1 VKISAP
7 RATLTTDAILSLL
20 SSAIGRA
27 RQLDR
32 RVWVAVADGSGQIVG
47 LVGCDG
53 APRISRQ
60 VAQDKAFTAAVTGM
74 PTRAWKDYLESI
86 PASEREIIARH
97 DGYIGADGGFPIFD
111 GELLAGAIG
120 ASGANQE
127 EDAEIARAG
136 LTAIGRST

>member
-1 VKISAP
+1 MKISAP
-7 RATLTTDAILSLL
+7 RATLTTEAIAALL
-20 SSAIGRA
+20 TGAIARA

-32 RVWVAVADGSGQIVG
+32 RIWVAVADGSGQIVG
-47 LVGCDG
+47 LLGCDG

-74 PTRAWKDYLESI
+74 PTSAWKAYVESI

-97 DGYIGADGGFPIFD
+97 PGFIDADGGFPIFD

-127 EDAEIARAG
+127 EDADIARAG
-136 LTAIGRST
+136 LAALGRSA

>member
-1 VKISAP
+1 MKISAP
-7 RATLTTDAILSLL
+7 RATLTTDAVLSLL
-20 SSAIGRA
+20 SGAIARA

-32 RVWVAVADGSGQIVG
+32 RIWVAVADASGQIVG
-47 LVGCDG
+47 LLGCDG

-60 VAQDKAFTAAVTGM
+60 VAQDKAFTAAVTAM
-74 PTRAWKDYLESI
+74 PTSAWKAYLESI
-86 PASEREIIARH
+86 PASEREIIARY
-97 DGYIGADGGFPIFD
+97 DGYVGADGGFPIFD

-136 LTAIGRST
+136 LAAIGRS

>member
-20 SSAIGRA
+20 NAAIGRA
-27 RQLDR
+27 QQLDR
-32 RVWVAVADGSGQIVG
+32 RVWVAVADSTGAIVG
-47 LVGCDG
+47 LLGCDG
-53 APRISRQ
+53 APLISRQ
-60 VAQDKAFTAAVTGM
+60 VAQDKAFTAAATGM
-74 PTRAWKDYLESI
+74 PTRAWKEYLDGI

-97 DGYIGADGGFPIFD
+97 DGFVAADGGFPIFD

-136 LTAIGRST
+136 LRAIGVRG

>member
-1 VKISAP
+1 VKISAA

-20 SSAIGRA
+20 GAAIDRA

-32 RVWVAVADGSGQIVG
+32 RVWVAVADSAGQTVG
-47 LVGCDG
+47 LVGCEG

-60 VAQDKAFTAAVTGM
+60 IAQDKAFTAAVTGM
-74 PTRAWKDYLESI
+74 PIREWMDYLESI

-97 DGYIGADGGFPIFD
+97 PGYIGAEGGFPIFE

-120 ASGANQE
+120 ASGANQA

-136 LTAIGRST
+136 LVAIGRSS

>member
-1 VKISAP
+1 MKISAP
-7 RATLTTDAILSLL
+7 RATLTSDAIVSLL
-20 SSAIGRA
+20 SAAVTRA

-32 RVWVAVADGSGQIVG
+32 RIWVAVADASGQIVG
-47 LVGCDG
+47 LIGCEG

-74 PTRAWKDYLESI
+74 PTSAWKAYVDSL

-111 GELLAGAIG
+111 AERLAGAIG
-120 ASGANQE
+120 TSGANQD
-127 EDAEIARAG
+127 EDAEIARAA
-136 LTAIGRST
+136 LAAIGHSA